1 MAFLLLTHW
10 RQQAVHRAVC
20 RRDHCGYLFPED
32 KDAEQ
37 HTMSRHC
44 CMKNCPT
51 QNILGQTL
59 TCASQHTPLMVKVL
73 WLEMW
78 TIRANR
84 LLEIDVGAS
93 QMVSR
98 FPLGFAF
105 ASVWFGSAP
114 ASLPAYFCKNQ
125 CYTGRRKIEL
135 NLRKEHNWIS
145 ATYFEGCGEAHPTPR
160 LFRD

>member
-1 MAFLLLTHW
+1 MPLGQRDSTPFQDGLWLVYTSSSPFWVAFLLLTHW

-59 TCASQHTPLMVKVL
+59 TSASQHTPLMVKVL

-84 LLEIDVGAS
+84 LLEIDVG
-93 QMVSR
+93 VHKWWVG
-98 FPLGFAF
+98 FPLALHLRVYGL
-105 ASVWFGSAP
+105 V
-114 ASLPAYFCKNQ
+114 LPLPLCQHTFV
-125 CYTGRRKIEL
+125 KI
-135 NLRKEHNWIS
+135 NVTQGGGK
-145 ATYFEGCGEAHPTPR
+145 
-160 LFRD
+160 